1 MKTKSP
7 YRQMKMIVFY
17 DLPTLTKLDRSNS
30 SKFRINLEKLG
41 FVMMQESIYIKH
53 AYNHDWINRTRIRLN
68 KLLPPKGDIRILVI
82 TNKQY
87 EGIEIIRGGK
97 SLQELVLKDNDLII
111 I

>member
-1 MKTKSP
+1 M
-7 YRQMKMIVFY
+7 V
-17 DLPTLTKLDRSNS
+17 
-30 SKFRINLEKLG
+30 
-41 FVMMQESIYIKH
+41 QETIYIKH
-53 AYNHDWINRTRIRLN
+53 AYNHDWVNRTRIRLN